1 LAKSIF
7 KPGKVQS
14 ALRTLQKRLNVAR
27 KRVNAEAASQMKAG
41 RYDAA
46 KGVMEIG
53 SSLSDFVTR
62 VDSLSEGWET
72 FSTQANEKAQ
82 QLGLGTAAT
91 TESKRTSV
99 RKLSIPALRAILAHG
114 GDGEIPDII
123 PALESSHAPT
133 LTEADRAVA
142 VQRGVPQWHL
152 TLEKAYRYCQRKGWI
167 EKRND
172 GIWKV
177 TAQGELIAGQD
188 T

>member
-1 LAKSIF
+1 M
-7 KPGKVQS
+7 
-14 ALRTLQKRLNVAR
+14 T
-27 KRVNAEAASQMKAG
+27 AG

-53 SSLSDFVTR
+53 SSLSDFIAS
-62 VDSLSEGWET
+62 VDSLSETWET

-82 QLGLGTAAT
+82 QMGLGTAAT

-99 RKLSIPALRAILAHG
+99 RKLSIPALKAILAHG
-114 GDGEIPDII
+114 GNGEIPDILTAI
-123 PALESSHAPT
+123 ESNHAPT
-133 LTEADRAVA
+133 LTEADRALA
-142 VQRGVPQWHL
+142 VKRGVPNWYL

-172 GIWKV
+172 GVWKV
-177 TAQGELIAGQD
+177 TAEGQLVAGQD